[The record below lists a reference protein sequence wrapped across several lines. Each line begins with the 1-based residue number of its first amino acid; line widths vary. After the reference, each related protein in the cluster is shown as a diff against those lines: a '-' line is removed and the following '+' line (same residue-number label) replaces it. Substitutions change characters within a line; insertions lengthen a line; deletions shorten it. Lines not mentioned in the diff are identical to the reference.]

1 MHLPNK
7 NGGLG
12 ILQLGCVAQEVQFK
26 TLARLRRPGCSAVD
40 AVLDGPLADV
50 IGRREEFLR
59 VPASITASREL
70 TEALQ
75 ESREQSWGEWMRTY
89 ENQGLFA
96 YLGDSLGNRCLRP
109 QARFMG
115 DGDRIKSLRL
125 RANLYPTRYLSNR
138 GARDPQGK
146 GVPTLWHPRRDY
158 LPHFTE
164 MHVHTRPKDCS
175 S

>member
-12 ILQLGCVAQEVQFK
+12 ILQLGRVAQEVQFK
-26 TLARLRRPGCSAVD
+26 SLARLRRLGCPAVD

-59 VPASITASREL
+59 MPASITESREL
-70 TEALQ
+70 SKALQ
-75 ESREQSWGEWMRTY
+75 ESQAQSWGKWMHTY
-89 ENQGLFA
+89 DNLGLFA
-96 YLGDSLGNRCLRP
+96 ILGDTLGNRWLRP

-125 RANLYPTRYLSNR
+125 RANLFPTRYLSNR
-138 GARDPQGK
+138 GARDPK
-146 GVPTLWHPRRDY
+146 
-158 LPHFTE
+158 
-164 MHVHTRPKDCS
+164 
-175 S
+175 